1 MVLHHSRVLI
11 RKTSEIFI
19 KRIKKLGK
27 GQYPPPSLNVKCAK
41 IIPLPRKKGGG
52 DIPLENGI
60 LPRIRLVAQKL

>member
-27 GQYPPPSLNVKCAK
+27 GQYSPPPSLNVKCAK
-41 IIPLPRKKGGG
+41 IIPLPRKKGGVIYPWKMG
-52 DIPLENGI
+52 SSQEF
-60 LPRIRLVAQKL
+60 V